1 VDEFL
6 NGSGNMRFKFFLV
19 VKRFGFVK
27 LGVKIIEA
35 QNDVSGFALD
45 YSMKCGSV
53 GKYL

>member
-19 VKRFGFVK
+19 VKRFVK

-35 QNDVSGFALD
+35 QNDVSGFVLD
-45 YSMKCGSV
+45 YSTKCGSV

>member
-1 VDEFL
+1 MDEFL

-19 VKRFGFVK
+19 VKHYVR
-27 LGVKIIEA
+27 LGVKIIEV
-35 QNDVSGFALD
+35 QNNVSGFALD